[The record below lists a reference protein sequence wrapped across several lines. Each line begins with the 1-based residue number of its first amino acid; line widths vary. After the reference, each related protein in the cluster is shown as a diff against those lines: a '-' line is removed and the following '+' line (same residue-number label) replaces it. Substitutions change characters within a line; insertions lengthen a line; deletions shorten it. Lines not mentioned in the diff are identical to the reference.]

1 MKSRRSILFTA
12 ATLFSALAIPPQ
24 PAAQSKGDQMNARHH
39 HYHLIDMGTFGGP
52 VSSIGQG
59 PPSSQLN
66 RHGLTVGWS
75 ATSTSTSSTSNPLI
89 FPQSSSER
97 IRHAWDLRPFAP
109 RDNAQLPCT
118 GAPFARYCH

>member
-59 PPSSQLN
+59 PPQFATQPTWADG
-66 RHGLTVGWS
+66 GLV
-75 ATSTSTSSTSNPLI
+75 
-89 FPQSSSER
+89 
-97 IRHAWDLRPFAP
+97 
-109 RDNAQLPCT
+109 RDIYFNLFNQ
-118 GAPFARYCH
+118 